1 MSPSWQIFRFLNSQF
16 ITMSNFSPLE
26 IPPLSDFPWKPE
38 DLEHPPPPLPFY
50 DFIRLPN
57 PPDDW
62 EHFNVKFRAVASG
75 HSRSLK
81 LPQVQVLM
89 KHYFWGIDYEEPN
102 KRKPNLRAQQAL
114 LFKLIYYMQERHRPK
129 TWLDM
134 LNVNRDTGPR
144 LLRYDL
150 NPRPRPLSRW
160 YNTPPDMSTRILN
173 AYIRPHDAP
182 PDMPDYLIQQ
192 YMYSVDSLHTPPPP
206 PPPPAPTLSAQEEE
220 ILRMHLLRHM
230 NPGVQF
236 TPAFS
241 LTDPPGKKIM
251 GPVPGQKRDSDEDRA
266 PRRKRS
272 RQISPGAPAYR
283 GRPRSPTP
291 PFQEPV
297 FAADDITTFTWTPGL
312 APSHTVAP
320 IGRHQLSPLVPQP
333 LGPVDTR
340 EITDAVE
347 RAVMQIVYA
356 DLDRD
361 PTIPSIEKPI
371 RQRTAQSYKDILSL
385 KLGSFPTTA
394 NVKLSPLTFDWDPN
408 GPVFPVRGRG
418 PIWDSMSC
426 ATDAVIVAGMLL
438 DAGCTKID
446 RANNR
451 ASEFKDIEKAF
462 IEVTMASWETFDDRT
477 SIFVRDEWLR
487 MFIDGSSGLKMG
499 QPIPPWAVW
508 SVATRS
514 FAQFRY
520 FHVERVTPCKCQYA
534 LPFYNSHQGSCILPG
549 YLPGDE
555 NGVDLQ
561 VLIERCFYPRKSFR
575 CDKCGDPTGVTGE
588 RKIGQLPLRLVV
600 TSDLKTRIRNHTE
613 NLKFNYIDYEDKQQ
627 VAHYRWL
634 GGIYSN
640 ESHARLFWT
649 DTTRG
654 EKDDDNIM
662 MYDSQVNSGVIV
674 GGIPAFQREEKIP
687 TEWVNHHAIP
697 LLFYER
703 IMNPTTELLAKATNA
718 MLELGNCVGENKN
731 VLEEH
736 IPWKRS
742 TPPLQHESWPRILS
756 HNGERFSNF
765 NPGWATARPSPNP
778 AAVQTATPPLAPMQI
793 DPALLDP
800 LVIDPSLL
808 DPSLYTTHTPPE
820 FDLTSFFDVNG
831 LGDPSGSK
839 QDPPENTNKNHL
851 FKSMMQSPRWLPP
864 NPDMWPSGLP
874 SEEGAL
880 DFPELPMSPQSPRLG
895 NRKGKGTG
903 WSDFPMP
910 DAETIPE
917 LRSRLFRNGHGNG
930 LQRSAMQNYAISK
943 QALNPME
950 KEALRTEK
958 AHEFSSRMRFSD
970 LDENDAEV
978 ERENEINRKNA
989 EMQRNQDLFE
999 RKRREELEKK
1009 KRAEQR
1015 KREELEKKKRE
1026 EAEKKR
1032 KEERKKQRELEKK
1045 KKEEAEEVAQEKDSK
1060 WTREEYYKQQRQK
1073 DEQKKQQEAKPRVS
1087 RRPGLRNSKK
1097 KNTDPTWR
1105 PGGSDADDGD
1115 DGDDDADADA
1125 DEADLI

>member
-1 MSPSWQIFRFLNSQF
+1 MND
-16 ITMSNFSPLE
+16 FSPLE
-26 IPPLSDFPWKPE
+26 IPPPSDFPWKAE
-38 DLEHPPPPLPFY
+38 ELDHPPPPLPFY
-50 DFIRLPN
+50 DFTRLPN
-57 PPDDW
+57 PPNDW
-62 EHFNVKFRAVASG
+62 EHFNIKFRAVASG

-89 KHYFWGIDYEEPN
+89 KHYFWGIHYDEQTKTPMTTR
-102 KRKPNLRAQQAL
+102 KKPNLKTQQML

-150 NPRPRPLSRW
+150 DPRPRPLSRW
-160 YNTPPDMSTRILN
+160 YNTPPDVSTRILN

-206 PPPPAPTLSAQEEE
+206 PAPTVAAQQEE
-220 ILRMHLLRHM
+220 ILR
-230 NPGVQF
+230 VQF
-236 TPAFS
+236 KPAFS
-241 LTDPPGKKIM
+241 LTDPPGKKIT
-251 GPVPGQKRDSDEDRA
+251 GPETGQKRNSDEDRLY
-266 PRRKRS
+266 RRKRS

-361 PTIPSIEKPI
+361 PTLPSIEKPI
-371 RQRTAQSYKDILSL
+371 RHRTAQCYKDILSL

-438 DAGCTKID
+438 HAGCTKID

-451 ASEFKDIEKAF
+451 AAEFKDIEKAF
-462 IEVTMASWETFDDRT
+462 IEVTMASWETFDDKT
-477 SIFVRDEWLR
+477 SIFVRDKWLR

-561 VLIERCFYPRKSFR
+561 VLIERCFYPRKSFK

-634 GGIYSN
+634 GGIYNN

-654 EKDDDNIM
+654 EKDDGNIM
-662 MYDSQVNSGVIV
+662 MYDSQVNSGIIV
-674 GGIPAFQREEKIP
+674 GGIPAFKREEKVP
-687 TEWVNHHAIP
+687 TEWVSHHAIP

-718 MLELGNCVGENKN
+718 MLELGNCLGENKN

-742 TPPLQHESWPRILS
+742 TPPLQREPWPRILS

-765 NPGWATARPSPNP
+765 NPGWATARTSPNP
-778 AAVQTATPPLAPMQI
+778 ATAQTVTPPLAPMQI

-808 DPSLYTTHTPPE
+808 DPSLYTTTTPPE

-831 LGDPSGSK
+831 LGDPSGSEYN
-839 QDPPENTNKNHL
+839 PTENTNKNHL

-880 DFPELPMSPQSPRLG
+880 DFPELPMSPQSPELG

-903 WSDFPMP
+903 RSDFPMP
-910 DAETIPE
+910 DAESIPE
-917 LRSRLFRNGHGNG
+917 LRSRLFRNRHGNG
-930 LQRSAMQNYAISK
+930 LKRSAMQTYAISK
-943 QALNPME
+943 QALNPRE
-950 KEALRTEK
+950 KQALRTEK
-958 AHEFSSRMRFSD
+958 AHAFSSRMRFSD
-970 LDENDAEV
+970 IDQNDAEV
-978 ERENEINRKNA
+978 EREAEINRKNA
-989 EMQRNQDLFE
+989 EMQRSQDLFE

-1015 KREELEKKKRE
+1015 KQEEDEKKKRE
-1026 EAEKKR
+1026 EVEKK
-1032 KEERKKQRELEKK
+1032 KKERKKQNDLEKK
-1045 KKEEAEEVAQEKDSK
+1045 KKEEEAEDESEEVIEENGPK
-1060 WTREEYYKQQRQK
+1060 WTREEYYKQQKQK

-1097 KNTDPTWR
+1097 KNTDPTWK
-1105 PGGSDADDGD
+1105 PGDSDADD
-1115 DGDDDADADA
+1115 DDDVDDAGDA
-1125 DEADLI
+1125 DEVDL

>member
-1 MSPSWQIFRFLNSQF
+1 MGS
-16 ITMSNFSPLE
+16 FSPLE
-26 IPPLSDFPWKPE
+26 IPPLSDFPLKAE
-38 DLEHPPPPLPFY
+38 DLEHPPPPLPLY
-50 DFIRLPN
+50 DFTRLPD
-57 PPDDW
+57 PPNDW
-62 EHFNVKFRAVASG
+62 SHFNVKFETILLG

-89 KHYFWGIDYEEPN
+89 KHYFWGIHYEIPTHTPMTT
-102 KRKPNLRAQQAL
+102 RKKPSLKAQQMM
-114 LFKLIYYMQERHRPK
+114 LFKLIYYMQERHQPK

-150 NPRPRPLSRW
+150 NPRPKPLSRW
-160 YNTPPDMSTRILN
+160 YNSTPDVSTHILN

-206 PPPPAPTLSAQEEE
+206 PPPPAPTLAAQQEE
-220 ILRMHLLRHM
+220 ILRVQLLQHM
-230 NPGVQF
+230 NPGVNF
-236 TPAFS
+236 TPTFS
-241 LTDPPGKKIM
+241 LTDLPGKKTS
-251 GPVPGQKRDSDEDRA
+251 GPVPGQKRGPDDKE

-312 APSHTVAP
+312 APSYTVAP
-320 IGRHQLSPLVPQP
+320 TGRHQLSPVVAKPSGP
-333 LGPVDTR
+333 LDVR
-340 EITDAVE
+340 VITDAVE

-361 PTIPSIEKPI
+361 PTIPSVEKPV
-371 RQRTAQSYKDILSL
+371 RHRTAQSYQDMLTL

-394 NVKLSPLTFDWDPN
+394 HVKLSPLTFDWDPN
-408 GPVFPVRGRG
+408 GAVFPARGRG

-451 ASEFKDIEKAF
+451 AAEFKDIEKAF
-462 IEVTMASWETFDDRT
+462 IEVTMASWETFDDKT

-487 MFIDGSSGLKMG
+487 LFIDSSPGLKMG

-520 FHVERVTPCKCQYA
+520 FHVERVTPCQCK
-534 LPFYNSHQGSCILPG
+534 LGTPFYNSHQGSCILPG
-549 YLPGDE
+549 YQPGDE
-555 NGVDLQ
+555 KGVDLQ

-634 GGIYSN
+634 GGIYNN

-649 DTTRG
+649 DTQGG
-654 EKDDDNIM
+654 EKDDGNIM
-662 MYDSQVNSGVIV
+662 MYDSQVNSGVII
-674 GGIPAFQREEKIP
+674 GGIPAFQREEKVP
-687 TEWVNHHAIP
+687 TEWVSHHAIP

-703 IMNPTTELLAKATNA
+703 IMNPTTDLLAKANHAMFELSNCLNA
-718 MLELGNCVGENKN
+718 NKN
-731 VLEEH
+731 ILEEH
-736 IPWKRS
+736 IPWKRLN
-742 TPPLQHESWPRILS
+742 PPLQRESWPRILS
-756 HNGERFSNF
+756 RNGERFSNF
-765 NPGWATARPSPNP
+765 NPGWATARSSPSS
-778 AAVQTATPPLAPMQI
+778 ATAQTAVAPLPPISI

-808 DPSLYTTHTPPE
+808 DSSLYSATSPPE
-820 FDLTSFFDVNG
+820 FDLTSFFDVPG
-831 LGDPSGSK
+831 LGAPSIVDQGMTGDSTK
-839 QDPPENTNKNHL
+839 DHL
-851 FKSMMQSPRWLPP
+851 FKSMMQSPRWLALT
-864 NPDMWPSGLP
+864 PDMWPSGLP
-874 SEEGAL
+874 NEEGAL
-880 DFPELPMSPQSPRLG
+880 DFPELPMSPQLG
-895 NRKGKGTG
+895 NRSGTR
-903 WSDFPMP
+903 WTDVSMP
-910 DAETIPE
+910 DAGETGPE
-917 LRSRLFRNGHGNG
+917 LRSRIFRSTHGNG
-930 LQRSAMQNYAISK
+930 LKRSAITNYAISK
-943 QALNPME
+943 QALSSRE
-950 KEALRTEK
+950 KRALRAETLYR
-958 AHEFSSRMRFSD
+958 FSATHRFSD
-970 LDENDAEV
+970 IEEEEV
-978 ERENEINRKNA
+978 EREEEVNR
-989 EMQRNQDLFE
+989 RNRGIQKKQDQE
-999 RKRREELEKK
+999 QKRREE
-1009 KRAEQR
+1009 RQR
-1015 KREELEKKKRE
+1015 RTELEKNRHE
-1026 EAEKKR
+1026 ERGKQKEHEKKR
-1032 KEERKKQRELEKK
+1032 DEEEHDESQVQKK
-1045 KKEEAEEVAQEKDSK
+1045 DPK
-1060 WTREEYYKQQRQK
+1060 WTREDNYKQQRQK
-1073 DEQKKQQEAKPRVS
+1073 EAQKKQQEAKPKVS
-1087 RRPGLRNSKK
+1087 RRPGLRNSK
-1097 KNTDPTWR
+1097 NIDPTWK
-1105 PGGSDADDGD
+1105 PGDSDGD
-1115 DGDDDADADA
+1115 
-1125 DEADLI
+1125 EIDLS

>member
-1 MSPSWQIFRFLNSQF
+1 
-16 ITMSNFSPLE
+16 MSNFSPLE
-26 IPPLSDFPWKPE
+26 IPPLSDFPSRPE
-38 DLEHPPPPLPFY
+38 DLEHPPPPLTLY
-50 DFIRLPN
+50 DFTRLPN

-62 EHFNVKFRAVASG
+62 EYFNANFKGVALG
-75 HSRSLK
+75 NIRLLK
-81 LPQVQVLM
+81 LPQARVLM
-89 KHYFWGIDYEEPN
+89 KHYFWGIHYHEPTN
-102 KRKPNLRAQQAL
+102 TAMTTRKKPNVKTQLML

-129 TWLDM
+129 TWVDM

-150 NPRPRPLSRW
+150 NPRPKPISRW
-160 YNTPPDMSTRILN
+160 YNTPPDMSTNILN
-173 AYIRPHDAP
+173 AYIRPNDAP

-192 YMYSVDSLHTPPPP
+192 YMYSVDSLCTPPPP
-206 PPPPAPTLSAQEEE
+206 PPPPAPTLAAQQEE
-220 ILRMHLLRHM
+220 ILRMHLLNHL

-251 GPVPGQKRDSDEDRA
+251 APAPAQKRGLDEDKLF
-266 PRRKRS
+266 RRKRS
-272 RQISPGAPAYR
+272 RQMSPGAPAYR
-283 GRPRSPTP
+283 GYPRSPTP

-297 FAADDITTFTWTPGL
+297 FAAEDITTFTWMPGL
-312 APSHTVAP
+312 EPSYTVAP
-320 IGRHQLSPLVPQP
+320 IGRHQLSSLAPQP

-340 EITDAVE
+340 EITDLVE

-361 PTIPSIEKPI
+361 PTIPSLEKPI
-371 RQRTAQSYKDILSL
+371 RHRTAQSYNDVLSM
-385 KLGSFPTTA
+385 KLGSFPTTL

-446 RANNR
+446 RANKR
-451 ASEFKDIEKAF
+451 AAEFKDIEKAF
-462 IEVTMASWETFDDRT
+462 IEVTMASWETFDEKT

-487 MFIDGSSGLKMG
+487 MFIDGSSGLEMG

-520 FHVERVTPCKCQYA
+520 FHVERVTPCKCQTA

-561 VLIERCFYPRKSFR
+561 VLIERCFYPRKSFK
-575 CDKCGDPTGVTGE
+575 CNKCGDPTGVTGE

-634 GGIYSN
+634 GGIYNN

-649 DTTRG
+649 DTARG
-654 EKDDDNIM
+654 EKDDGNIM
-662 MYDSQVNSGVIV
+662 MYDSQINSGVIV
-674 GGIPAFQREEKIP
+674 GGIPAFQREEKVP
-687 TEWVNHHAIP
+687 TEWVSHHAIP

-703 IMNPTTELLAKATNA
+703 IMNPTTDLLAKTTNA
-718 MLELGNCVGENKN
+718 MLELGNCLSVNKN

-736 IPWKRS
+736 VPWKRS
-742 TPPLQHESWPRILS
+742 TPPLQRESWPRILS

-765 NPGWATARPSPNP
+765 NPGWATTKTSPNP
-778 AAVQTATPPLAPMQI
+778 AAVQTATPPLAPMHI

-800 LVIDPSLL
+800 LVIDPSLI
-808 DPSLYTTHTPPE
+808 DPSLYSTHTPPE
-820 FDLTSFFDVNG
+820 FDFTAFMDVDG
-831 LGDPSGSK
+831 LGDPLAND
-839 QDPPENTNKNHL
+839 QDPTENTNKNHL

-864 NPDMWPSGLP
+864 SPDMWPSGLP

-880 DFPELPMSPQSPRLG
+880 DFPELPMSPQSPNLG
-895 NRKGKGTG
+895 NRNRKRRSTG
-903 WSDFPMP
+903 SDISMP

-917 LRSRLFRNGHGNG
+917 LRSRLFGNRHGNE
-930 LQRSAMQNYAISK
+930 LKRTAMQNYAISK
-943 QALNPME
+943 QALNPRE
-950 KEALRTEK
+950 KQALRIEK
-958 AHEFSSRMRFSD
+958 VRGFKSRMRFSD
-970 LDENDAEV
+970 QDDNDEEV
-978 ERENEINRKNA
+978 EREEEINRKNA
-989 EMQRNQDLFE
+989 ERQRNQDLFE
-999 RKRREELEKK
+999 RKRQEE
-1009 KRAEQR
+1009 R
-1015 KREELEKKKRE
+1015 EKKKRE
-1026 EAEKKR
+1026 QIEKKR
-1032 KEERKKQRELEKK
+1032 KEEQKKQKELEKK
-1045 KKEEAEEVAQEKDSK
+1045 KKVEVEDESEEVVQEKDPK

-1073 DEQKKQQEAKPRVS
+1073 GEQKKQQEAKPRVS
-1087 RRPGLRNSKK
+1087 RRPGLRNSKN

-1105 PGGSDADDGD
+1105 PGDSDADDADDVD
-1115 DGDDDADADA
+1115 DGNDADK
-1125 DEADLI
+1125 ADLS

>member
-1 MSPSWQIFRFLNSQF
+1 
-16 ITMSNFSPLE
+16 MSNFSPLE
-26 IPPLSDFPWKPE
+26 IPPLSDFPSRPE
-38 DLEHPPPPLPFY
+38 DLEHPPPPLTLY
-50 DFIRLPN
+50 DFTRLPN

-62 EHFNVKFRAVASG
+62 EYFNANFKGVALG
-75 HSRSLK
+75 NIRLLK
-81 LPQVQVLM
+81 LPQARVLM
-89 KHYFWGIDYEEPN
+89 KHYFWGIHYHEPTN
-102 KRKPNLRAQQAL
+102 TAMTTRKKPNVKTQLML

-129 TWLDM
+129 TWVDM

-150 NPRPRPLSRW
+150 NPRPKPI
-160 YNTPPDMSTRILN
+160 TC
-173 AYIRPHDAP
+173 AH
-182 PDMPDYLIQQ
+182 
-192 YMYSVDSLHTPPPP
+192 HPPP
-206 PPPPAPTLSAQEEE
+206 PPPPAPTLAAQQEE
-220 ILRMHLLRHM
+220 ILRMHLLNHL

-251 GPVPGQKRDSDEDRA
+251 APAPAQKRGLDEDKLF
-266 PRRKRS
+266 RRKRS
-272 RQISPGAPAYR
+272 RQMSPGAPAYR
-283 GRPRSPTP
+283 GYPRSPTP

-297 FAADDITTFTWTPGL
+297 FAAEDITTFTWMPGL
-312 APSHTVAP
+312 EPSYTVAP
-320 IGRHQLSPLVPQP
+320 IGRHQLSSLAPQP

-340 EITDAVE
+340 EITDLVE

-361 PTIPSIEKPI
+361 PTIPSLEKPI
-371 RQRTAQSYKDILSL
+371 RYRTAQSYNDILSM
-385 KLGSFPTTA
+385 KLGSFPTTL

-451 ASEFKDIEKAF
+451 AAEFKDIEKAF
-462 IEVTMASWETFDDRT
+462 IEVTMASWETFDEKT

-499 QPIPPWAVW
+499 QPIPPWAV
-508 SVATRS
+508 
-514 FAQFRY
+514 
-520 FHVERVTPCKCQYA
+520 CQIA

-561 VLIERCFYPRKSFR
+561 VLIERCFYPRKSFK
-575 CDKCGDPTGVTGE
+575 CNKCGDPTGVTGE

-634 GGIYSN
+634 GGIYNN

-649 DTTRG
+649 DTARG
-654 EKDDDNIM
+654 EKDDGNIM
-662 MYDSQVNSGVIV
+662 MYDSQINSGVIV
-674 GGIPAFQREEKIP
+674 GGIPAFQREEKVP
-687 TEWVNHHAIP
+687 TEWVSHHAIP

-703 IMNPTTELLAKATNA
+703 IMNPTTDLLAKTTNA
-718 MLELGNCVGENKN
+718 MLELGNCLSVNKN

-742 TPPLQHESWPRILS
+742 TPPLQRESWPRILS

-765 NPGWATARPSPNP
+765 NPGWATTKTSPNP
-778 AAVQTATPPLAPMQI
+778 AAAQTATPPLAPMLI

-800 LVIDPSLL
+800 LVIDPSLI
-808 DPSLYTTHTPPE
+808 DPSLYSTHTPPE
-820 FDLTSFFDVNG
+820 FDFTAFMDVDG
-831 LGDPSGSK
+831 LGDPLAND
-839 QDPPENTNKNHL
+839 QDPTENTNKNHL

-864 NPDMWPSGLP
+864 SPDMWPSGLP

-880 DFPELPMSPQSPRLG
+880 DFPELPMSPQSPNLG
-895 NRKGKGTG
+895 NRNRKRKSTG
-903 WSDFPMP
+903 SDISMP

-917 LRSRLFRNGHGNG
+917 LRSRLFGNRHGNE
-930 LQRSAMQNYAISK
+930 LKRTAMQNYAISK
-943 QALNPME
+943 QALNPRE
-950 KEALRTEK
+950 KQALRIEK
-958 AHEFSSRMRFSD
+958 VRGFRSRMRFSD
-970 LDENDAEV
+970 QDDNDEEV
-978 ERENEINRKNA
+978 EREEEINRKNA
-989 EMQRNQDLFE
+989 ERQRNQDLFE
-999 RKRREELEKK
+999 RKRQEE
-1009 KRAEQR
+1009 R
-1015 KREELEKKKRE
+1015 EKKKRE
-1026 EAEKKR
+1026 QIEKKR
-1032 KEERKKQRELEKK
+1032 KEEQKRQKELEKK
-1045 KKEEAEEVAQEKDSK
+1045 KKVEVEDESEEVVQEKDPK

-1073 DEQKKQQEAKPRVS
+1073 GEQKKQQEAKPRVS
-1087 RRPGLRNSKK
+1087 RRPGLRNSKN

-1105 PGGSDADDGD
+1105 PGDSDADDADDVD
-1115 DGDDDADADA
+1115 DGNDGNDADK
-1125 DEADLI
+1125 ADLS

>member
-1 MSPSWQIFRFLNSQF
+1 MGS
-16 ITMSNFSPLE
+16 FSPLE
-26 IPPLSDFPWKPE
+26 IPPLSDFPLKAE
-38 DLEHPPPPLPFY
+38 ELEHPPPPLPLY
-50 DFIRLPN
+50 DFTRLPN
-57 PPDDW
+57 PPNDW
-62 EHFNVKFRAVASG
+62 SHFNVKFETITLG

-81 LPQVQVLM
+81 LPQVQVLI
-89 KHYFWGIDYEEPN
+89 KHYFWGIHYEELTQTPMTT
-102 KRKPNLRAQQAL
+102 RKKPSLKAQQML

-129 TWLDM
+129 TWLEM

-150 NPRPRPLSRW
+150 NPRPKPFSRW
-160 YNTPPDMSTRILN
+160 YNSIPDVSTQILN

-206 PPPPAPTLSAQEEE
+206 PPPPAPTLAAQQEE
-220 ILRMHLLRHM
+220 ILRLQLLEHM
-230 NPGVQF
+230 NPGVNF
-236 TPAFS
+236 IPVFS
-241 LTDPPGKKIM
+241 LTDPPGKKIP
-251 GPVPGQKRDSDEDRA
+251 GPAPGQKRGPDDKD
-266 PRRKRS
+266 PHRKRS

-283 GRPRSPTP
+283 GRPPSPTP

-297 FAADDITTFTWTPGL
+297 FAADDITTFTWTPSL
-312 APSHTVAP
+312 APSYTVAP
-320 IGRHQLSPLVPQP
+320 IGRHRLSPVGLKPSGP
-333 LGPVDTR
+333 LDTR
-340 EITDAVE
+340 AITDAVE

-361 PTIPSIEKPI
+361 PTIPSVEHPI
-371 RQRTAQSYKDILSL
+371 RHRTAQSYKDILTL

-394 NVKLSPLTFDWDPN
+394 SVKLSPLTFQWDPN
-408 GPVFPVRGRG
+408 GAVFPVRGRG

-451 ASEFKDIEKAF
+451 AAEFKDIEKAF
-462 IEVTMASWETFDDRT
+462 IEVTMASWETFDEKT

-487 MFIDGSSGLKMG
+487 MFIDGSPGLKMG

-520 FHVERVTPCKCQYA
+520 FHVERVTPCKCK
-534 LPFYNSHQGSCILPG
+534 LGTPFYNSHQGSCILPG
-549 YLPGDE
+549 YQPGDE
-555 NGVDLQ
+555 KGVDLQ

-600 TSDLKTRIRNHTE
+600 TSDIKTRIRNHTE

-634 GGIYSN
+634 GGIYNN

-649 DTTRG
+649 DTQRG
-654 EKDDDNIM
+654 EKDDGNIM
-662 MYDSQVNSGVIV
+662 MYDSQVNSGVII
-674 GGIPAFQREEKIP
+674 GGIPAFQREEKVP

-703 IMNPTTELLAKATNA
+703 IMNPTTDLLAKANNA
-718 MLELGNCVGENKN
+718 MFELGNCLNENKN
-731 VLEEH
+731 ILEEH

-742 TPPLQHESWPRILS
+742 TPPLQWESWPRILS
-756 HNGERFSNF
+756 HNGERFSSF

-778 AAVQTATPPLAPMQI
+778 ASAQPAVPPLPSIHI

-808 DPSLYTTHTPPE
+808 DPSLYSATTPPE
-820 FDLTSFFDVNG
+820 FDLTSFFDETG
-831 LGDPSGSK
+831 LGDPSSSD
-839 QDPPENTNKNHL
+839 QDMTDDSTKDHL
-851 FKSMMQSPRWLPP
+851 FKSMMQSPRWLAPT
-864 NPDMWPSGLP
+864 PDMWPSGLP
-874 SEEGAL
+874 NEEGAL
-880 DFPELPMSPQSPRLG
+880 DFPELPMSPISPQLG
-895 NRKGKGTG
+895 NRSGTG
-903 WSDFPMP
+903 WSDISMP
-910 DAETIPE
+910 DAEESGAE
-917 LRSRLFRNGHGNG
+917 LRSRIFRSTHGNG
-930 LQRSAMQNYAISK
+930 LKRSAMTNYAISK
-943 QALNPME
+943 QALNSRE
-950 KEALRTEK
+950 KQALRAETIRG
-958 AHEFSSRMRFSD
+958 FSARHRFSD
-970 LDENDAEV
+970 IEEEEEV
-978 ERENEINRKNA
+978 EREEEINR
-989 EMQRNQDLFE
+989 RNIEIQNKEDRE
-999 RKRREELEKK
+999 RK
-1009 KRAEQR
+1009 
-1015 KREELEKKKRE
+1015 KREERKNQEQLEKKKRE
-1026 EAEKKR
+1026 ELDQKRRDELEKGR
-1032 KEERKKQRELEKK
+1032 QEERKKRKELEKK
-1045 KKEEAEEVAQEKDSK
+1045 KEQEEQNERQVQEKDPK
-1060 WTREEYYKQQRQK
+1060 WTREEYYKQHRQK
-1073 DEQKKQQEAKPRVS
+1073 EEQTKQQEAKPKVS

-1105 PGGSDADDGD
+1105 PGDSDGD
-1115 DGDDDADADA
+1115 E
-1125 DEADLI
+1125 DEDEVDLG